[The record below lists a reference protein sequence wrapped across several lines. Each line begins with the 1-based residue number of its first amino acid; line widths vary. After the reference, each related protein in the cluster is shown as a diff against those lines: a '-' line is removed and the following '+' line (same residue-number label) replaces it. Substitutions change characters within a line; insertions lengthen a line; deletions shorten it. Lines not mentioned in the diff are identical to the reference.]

1 MVTKKIN
8 MIHRYSWHPDL
19 PDFRDFKYALHR
31 LKVSPIPVVLPI
43 KIDLRSF
50 CSPVFDQGQY
60 GSCTSQSLAGHL
72 EFLELKEI
80 REKTVAPEEF
90 DPNAFTLFSRL
101 FIYYN
106 ERLIENTVNQDSG
119 AQIRDGIKSLAQW
132 GDCKE
137 GNWSYMPGNV
147 FAKPSDVAYQ
157 EASNHKISTYMRL
170 ESLEDIKNCLN
181 EGYPVSFGFT
191 VFESFEGPTV
201 ANTGIVPVPS
211 LNEDIEG
218 GHAVLAV
225 GYDDEHN
232 WLIVRNSW
240 GPIWGDRGYF
250 YLPYEFIND
259 RNLSDDYWT
268 IRR

>member
-1 MVTKKIN
+1 MSLHIFN
-8 MIHRYSWHPDL
+8 WHPDL
-19 PDFRDFKYALHR
+19 PDFRDFKYALHKQ
-31 LKVSPIPVVLPI
+31 LKLVEPAPLPSMV
-43 KIDLRSF
+43 DLRPF
-50 CSPVFDQGQY
+50 CSQVFDQGQV

-80 REKTVAPEEF
+80 REKTAAPEEF

-106 ERLIENTVNQDSG
+106 ERVIENTVSQDAG

-137 GNWSYMPGNV
+137 GNWSYVPGNV
-147 FAKPSDVAYQ
+147 FVKPTDAAYA
-157 EASNHKISTYMRL
+157 EGLNHRISTYMRL
-170 ESLEDIKNCLN
+170 ESLDDVKGCLN

-191 VFESFEGPTV
+191 VFESFEGPSV
-201 ANTGIVPVPS
+201 AHTGMVPVPTM
-211 LNEDIEG
+211 NEECLG

-225 GYDDEHN
+225 GYDDAKQC
-232 WLIVRNSW
+232 LIVRNSW
-240 GPIWGDRGYF
+240 GGTWGDHGYF
-250 YLPYEFIND
+250 YLPYQFVTD
-259 RNLSDDYWT
+259 RDLSDDYWT